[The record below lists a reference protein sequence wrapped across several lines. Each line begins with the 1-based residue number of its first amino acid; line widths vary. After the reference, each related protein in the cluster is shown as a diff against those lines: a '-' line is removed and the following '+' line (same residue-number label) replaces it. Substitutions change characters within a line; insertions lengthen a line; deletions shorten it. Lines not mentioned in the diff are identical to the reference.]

1 MLAPRRA
8 RSFALL
14 AATSLALLV
23 GPLVEPATAAASASA
38 RYEHS
43 AIAHTNAERAHRD
56 RVKLKKSRCL
66 DRFAEKQARAMA
78 ASHAMYHQ
86 SMEPILDSCHLS
98 QVGENVAFGYPNGKA
113 VVKAWMHSPGHK
125 RNLLNSRHRLI
136 GLGAYQDSEGYWY
149 VSQVLGRKL

>member
-23 GPLVEPATAAASASA
+23 GPLVEPATAAASVSA
-38 RYEHS
+38 RYENS

-56 RVKLKKSRCL
+56 RVKLKKSKCL

-78 ASHAMYHQ
+78 ASNAMYHQ
-86 SMEPILDSCHLS
+86 SMKPILDSCHLS
-98 QVGENVAFGYPNGKA
+98 QVGENVAFGYPSGKA
-113 VVKAWMHSPGHK
+113 VVKAWMHSPDHK

>member
-23 GPLVEPATAAASASA
+23 GPLVQPASASVSA
-38 RYEHS
+38 QYENS
-43 AIAHTNAERAHRD
+43 AIAHTNSERTQRD
-56 RVKLKKSRCL
+56 RVKLKKSKCL

-78 ASHAMYHQ
+78 ASRTIYHQ
-86 SMEPILDSCHLS
+86 SMKPILEKCHLG
-98 QVGENVAFGYPNGKA
+98 QVGENVAFGYPSGKT
-113 VVKAWMHSPGHK
+113 VVNAWMHSADHK
-125 RNLLNSRHRLI
+125 KNLLNSRHRVI
-136 GLGAYQDSEGYWY
+136 GLGAYQDAEGYWY